1 MCRVNHSKLQA
12 TSTDLYHGAR
22 DAHARI
28 RYDRPSILG
37 TQSRTL
43 PGTARLSQAQPNLE
57 SRLQELSD
65 STACCRTRQRS
76 VAGRSLARFQTYRHR
91 LSSVTQTL
99 SV

>member
-43 PGTARLSQAQPNLE
+43 PGTARLSQAQPNVE

-65 STACCRTRQRS
+65 STACCRTRHGGYRGATRSRSPFVTGHSSRS
-76 VAGRSLARFQTYRHR
+76 VHPA
-91 LSSVTQTL
+91 
-99 SV
+99 